1 MVSKR
6 EERWKIFNARF
17 ETFFL
22 SCWLSLNL
30 KRGGEAQKT
39 TRAAIDQEEE
49 SSGRRRCRYRGEEI
63 NLNGETS
70 RRFIGGS

>member
-30 KRGGEAQKT
+30 KRGGRRKKRLEQRSIKKRS
-39 TRAAIDQEEE
+39 RA
-49 SSGRRRCRYRGEEI
+49 
-63 NLNGETS
+63 
-70 RRFIGGS
+70 GGGGVVIAARKLI

>member
-30 KRGGEAQKT
+30 KRGG
-39 TRAAIDQEEE
+39 
-49 SSGRRRCRYRGEEI
+49 GRRKKRLEQRSIKKR
-63 NLNGETS
+63 S
-70 RRFIGGS
+70 RAGGGGVVIAARKLI